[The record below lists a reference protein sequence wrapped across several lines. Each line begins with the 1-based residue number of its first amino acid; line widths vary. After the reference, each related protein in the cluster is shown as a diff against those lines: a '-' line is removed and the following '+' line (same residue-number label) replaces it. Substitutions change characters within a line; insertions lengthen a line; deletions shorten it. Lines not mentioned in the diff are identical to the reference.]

1 MMGRG
6 GSGMWAMRVRRSDE
20 GAVAVE
26 FALVI
31 PVLLLLLFGIVD
43 FGRLLYVKN
52 ALVYA
57 TADGARAAAL
67 HSTTV
72 GSNETQTAVAIVTA
86 AAASM
91 NITSVS
97 GQGTAVTVPT
107 TPASKFKLCPPDTSA
122 AVESATAIVS
132 ASIPFK
138 WFSPATMLPIASGI
152 NSLSVTSTWLCV
164 KTT

>member
-1 MMGRG
+1 M
-6 GSGMWAMRVRRSDE
+6 
-20 GAVAVE
+20 AVE

-67 HSTTV
+67 HSTTA
-72 GSNETQTAVAIVTA
+72 GSDETQTTVAVVSA
-86 AAASM
+86 AAVTM
-91 NITSVS
+91 NIRSVS
-97 GQGTAVTVPT
+97 GQGTVVTVPT
-107 TPASKFKLCPPDTSA
+107 TPATKFSLCPPDTST

-132 ASIPFK
+132 ASIPFT
-138 WFSPATMLPIASGI
+138 WFSPATMLPIASGL
-152 NSLSVTSTWLCV
+152 NSVSVTSTWLCV

>member
-1 MMGRG
+1 M
-6 GSGMWAMRVRRSDE
+6 
-20 GAVAVE
+20 AVE

-67 HSTTV
+67 HSTTA
-72 GSNETQTAVAIVTA
+72 GSDETQTTVAVVSA
-86 AAASM
+86 AAVTM
-91 NITSVS
+91 NIRSVS
-97 GQGTAVTVPT
+97 GQGTVVTVPT
-107 TPASKFKLCPPDTSA
+107 TPATKFSLCPPDTA
-122 AVESATAIVS
+122 TAVESATAIVS
-132 ASIPFK
+132 ASIPFT
-138 WFSPATMLPIASGI
+138 WFSPATMLPIASGL
-152 NSLSVTSTWLCV
+152 NSVSVTSTWLCV